1 LTTKFGKDNLD
12 LAASAEALADSAPT
26 GSLRH
31 AAAKSVAITFATT
44 RDAAQARS
52 TLNGISP
59 ADVRQAALEL
69 FDELS
74 ARAD

>member
-1 LTTKFGKDNLD
+1 MTTKFGKDNLD

-44 RDAAQARS
+44 RDAAQARN